1 LISLV
6 PSQLPAVTADEM
18 REVDRLMVEE
28 YGVQI
33 EQMME
38 NAGRSLANLVRE
50 ILGDMV
56 RDKKILIAAGKG
68 NNGGGGMV
76 AARHL
81 HNWGADVT
89 LILNNTHVK
98 GVPGTQMNIIKNFGI
113 EIKTGEKVIKYLRK
127 FKGEAVLD
135 SLIGYGL
142 SGAPREWTAEVI
154 KALNSIQTPVISLDV
169 PSASV
174 TMTVALPKV
183 GLIKPNADVVGD
195 LYLADI
201 GVPNRLY
208 KEIGI
213 EIPLIFNTNEII
225 RLDYV

>member
-1 LISLV
+1 
-6 PSQLPAVTADEM
+6 
-18 REVDRLMVEE
+18 MVEE

-127 FKGEAVLD
+127 FKGEAVID

-169 PSASV
+169 PSGLDSTTGEVFNPCVKASA
-174 TMTVALPKV
+174 TMTLALPKV